1 MAFCAT
7 LDGVAHEIPP
17 VKITRLCPPH
27 SETTKTEGVAE
38 IEAFIDAKRNAAE
51 AEREWAPSNLTSKCA
66 GNRRSLCLYRY

>member
-17 VKITRLCPPH
+17 VKITPLCSPH
-27 SETTKTEGVAE
+27 SKTTTTEGVGE